1 MLKDFIACDGT
12 SIPAVGLGTWQS
24 QPDDCYNAVR
34 WALDEGYRHIDT
46 AYAYGN
52 ESDVGRAIRD
62 SGISREQI
70 FVTTKLPSHI
80 KDERG
85 VEAHLIESLRNLRM
99 DYVDMYLIHA
109 PWPWA
114 EIGKDCTEGNIIA
127 WKTMLDLQ
135 LRGFIRCC
143 GVSNFHPDEILSLI
157 EATGYQPAVNQ
168 IRYFVGNTQP
178 ETTTFCQENGILV
191 EAYSPLATGAI
202 LENGGLSQ
210 LAARYNVSVAQL
222 CIAYCLH
229 KGTLPLPK
237 SVNQTRIRQNIEV
250 DFQITDADIAYLDSL
265 EGIGPYKR
273 LRS

>member
-1 MLKDFIACDGT
+1 MTTIVIQFSDRRVLDVERFYRLRRYVDSRSGI
-12 SIPAVGLGTWQS
+12 GTWQS

-210 LAARYNVSVAQL
+210 LAARYDVSVAQ
-222 CIAYCLH
+222 
-229 KGTLPLPK
+229 
-237 SVNQTRIRQNIEV
+237 
-250 DFQITDADIAYLDSL
+250 
-265 EGIGPYKR
+265 R
-273 LRS
+273 LVASRRLQLGDGQCRSRRHLYAEFLFGSAGA